1 MPDEEKA
8 LPLLVGSDGFPATPL
23 PENSCCGMLMVKGE
37 PHMRAGIVAQ
47 RCLCGC
53 SQRACGL
60 EADVDVRFLND
71 PASFDTGRCVFR
83 GPLFFPPYAAV
94 VEVARSRAITD
105 TTKYRD
111 AFARGHLPPGSPSD
125 PSEYKEWVSWAD
137 FTGIPNYHSDAE
149 LYNGLIALELNELAL
164 LPTPELRR
172 FLLSCE
178 YWASI
183 RAKATQM
190 GIAEKD
196 IPANIGRI
204 AEALAHDLHKDT
216 GPRMPT
222 PADMAGGG
230 VKVSTAPIPQSLTLA
245 AKQAVNTVTKWLP
258 NSLELQQEIITG
270 FYCNAWEILD
280 RQDCTEGNGFGFVQN
295 SILDKLVD
303 VKPQLV
309 TEFMRQYDGAS
320 AFHVNGRNWMQA
332 YSLWYAHDHR
342 RFINWSSAGLGKTR
356 TIPAIVAAFDIRFSI
371 IFSPKKI
378 TNDKNPQLA
387 FELLTEDPDAVIYY
401 SDHGVPSFLAP
412 GRHHY
417 FVCNSEKLQQGP
429 KTRRMIDAL
438 IAHRPGLI
446 TFDEGHLLVSCNLI
460 DPELGETTTGDPK
473 YKPRMEG
480 LRYLL
485 DELDGLTK
493 LGPEP
498 RVIVLT
504 GTPVRVDAREGQALF
519 ELIGVEVGEFD
530 KEMNELNALR
540 LRGQLQ
546 QNGFQFLNYGLPE
559 LRRFIYPFKVPPDIA
574 AKLNASE
581 MSTLDKEIVRMDY
594 ALQNIYS
601 LRGKAVI
608 NTERVPLSADEA
620 TPVDNRDSI
629 YDLAQL
635 IQLESDKQP
644 KAQEARQAL
653 PDKPSSSKKKKKK
666 DTDESFAD
674 WSALDRLRFP
684 VVRLNYEPLDS
695 SVNPIFFTYF
705 VDGPS
710 AVIADFLNNRNVQH
724 LRCTGDSDDAEL
736 GRYLTQKDS
745 SLIASSS
752 WSVGVD
758 GSQKVS
764 NALVTLGI
772 PWHDS
777 GHRQTVA
784 RIHRQGAETPD
795 GTPTT
800 VIHEIIPVA
809 VNVNYDVKRLNKV
822 YARRTFTEILSLG
835 EVDAPQAGGR
845 DKLKQ
850 NISTKAEI
858 TADLKAAISG
868 IFGEQ
873 LSMPLNHQEE
883 E

>member
-1 MPDEEKA
+1 M
-8 LPLLVGSDGFPATPL
+8 LVVRG
-23 PENSCCGMLMVKGE
+23 K
-37 PHMRAGIVAQ
+37 PHSRDGIVAQ

-60 EADVDVRFLND
+60 ESDVDVRFLND
-71 PASFDTGRCVFR
+71 PANFASGECVFR
-83 GPLFFPPYAAV
+83 GPLFFPPYAEV
-94 VEVARSRAITD
+94 VEVARSRGITD
-105 TTKYRD
+105 TAKYRE
-111 AFARGHLPPGSPSD
+111 AFARGHLPRCSPFD
-125 PSEYKEWVSWAD
+125 PSEYQEWVSWAD

-183 RAKATQM
+183 RAKAAEM
-190 GIAEKD
+190 GIAESD

-204 AEALAHDLHKDT
+204 AEALSGDSLKGS

-222 PADMAGGG
+222 PGDMAGGG
-230 VKVSTAPIPQSLTLA
+230 ATVPPLPIPQSLTLDDKA
-245 AKQAVNTVTKWLP
+245 RVLVKTVTKWLP

-280 RQDCTEGNGFGFVQN
+280 RQDSAEGNGFEYVQ
-295 SILDKLVD
+295 SAILDKLTD

-309 TEFMRQYDGAS
+309 TEFLRQYKGAA
-320 AFHVNGRNWMQA
+320 AFHINGRNWMQA
-332 YSLWYAHDHR
+332 YSLWYSQDHR
-342 RFINWSSAGLGKTR
+342 RFINWSAAGLGKTR
-356 TIPAIVAAFDIRFSI
+356 TIPAIVSAFDIQFSI

-378 TNDKNPQLA
+378 TNDKNPQLP
-387 FELLTEDPDAVIYY
+387 FELLIEDPAAVIHY
-401 SDHGVPSFLAP
+401 SDYGVPGFLAP
-412 GRHHY
+412 GKHHY

-438 IAHRPGLI
+438 VAHHPGLVA
-446 TFDEGHLLVSCNLI
+446 FDEGHLLVSCNLI
-460 DPELGETTTGDPK
+460 DPELGEKASDAK

-485 DELDGLTK
+485 DELGTA
-493 LGPEP
+493 P
-498 RVIVLT
+498 RVVVLT

-530 KEMNELNALR
+530 KDMSELNALR
-540 LRGQLQ
+540 LRGELQ

-559 LRRFIYPFKVPPDIA
+559 LRRFIYPFKVPSA
-574 AKLNASE
+574 VATKLNASE
-581 MSTLDKEIVRMDY
+581 MSTLEKEIVRMDY

-601 LRGKAVI
+601 LYGKAVI
-608 NTERVPLSADEA
+608 NTERVPLSSDEA

-629 YDLAQL
+629 YDLAEL
-635 IQLESDKQP
+635 IELETDK
-644 KAQEARQAL
+644 AARAEAARQTL
-653 PDKPSSSKKKKKK
+653 PGKPIPSNR
-666 DTDESFAD
+666 DGAD
-674 WSALDRLRFP
+674 FVDFSALDRQRFP
-684 VVRLNYEPLDS
+684 VVKLNYEPLDE

-710 AVIADFLNNRNVQH
+710 AVIADFLKGKNIQH

-736 GRYLTQKDS
+736 GKYLTQKDS

-777 GHRQTVA
+777 AHRQTVA

-822 YARRTFTEILSLG
+822 YARRTFTEVLSLG
-835 EVDAPQAGGR
+835 EVSDTGPKSKR
-845 DKLKQ
+845 
-850 NISTKAEI
+850 NTSTKDEIAAE
-858 TADLKAAISG
+858 LKAAISG
-868 IFGEQ
+868 ILGTQ
-873 LSMPLNHQEE
+873 MSIPLTHQEE
-883 E
+883 ELATQ